1 MAKQP
6 VKKKAPAAK
15 KKDAI
20 TDEDLA
26 RLNLSLSDEMFLQN
40 LDAMEELQIK
50 EEEMAYE
57 HLKPRATPRPIT
69 KENLQ
74 QQRVE
79 AMKELAEL
87 QKKQVG
93 QNGEI
98 KYYNIKPD
106 RKTAMASY
114 NRQFNT
120 LVVGDLSQFKDEPM
134 KFDRVLQ
141 HEQHHRLFAQ
151 SKIKTADGKEVLS
164 REAPMS
170 MSQHYKLEQ
179 ADEIGSKITE
189 LMTMRQKY
197 VEAAS
202 AKTTLAQRAKLSL
215 SANHT
220 NPDTDKLLNALDK
233 SYQITKNEGNKYKF
247 KDGDKEVIVD
257 LGNKQCSVLDE
268 YIKSQSQFN
277 ALDQEMRN
285 EWVKDDDTGWYWRQV
300 KNGTIKPLST
310 DPHEM
315 KSEMDKIGSGM
326 ASNWQAQYGQNYDA
340 QCTNQTETFFNQ
352 HNFQEIKQNDDNYN
366 KALKQALTI
375 GGWDFSE
382 QVKSQLSAPEKIQ
395 KIDKQIA
402 AGENEAA
409 IIQKAEKSG
418 MRLRKNWNED
428 YDSLEFR
435 IAAEL
440 AGNGKISGTFETP
453 KENLSTAEIA
463 QYEAAYNKV
472 KRPEDK
478 AFNPLLIPQIQAY
491 VAEIKSGKESGK
503 TAEQFSQRTDYKK
516 EYQGA
521 PLVTNNRQKDFSKPF
536 LKEYYQ
542 ALQKR
547 EVQKAKERVDNVVK
561 GQQQL
566 AKQEQKPQN
575 AQPQI
580 STQAKT
586 NAVFAAKQQKT
597 I

>member
-6 VKKKAPAAK
+6 VKKKSPAAK

-26 RLNLSLSDEMFLQN
+26 RLNLSLSNEMFLQN
-40 LDAMEELQIK
+40 LDAAEELQIK
-50 EEEMAYE
+50 EEEIAYE
-57 HLKPRATPRPIT
+57 HLEPKALPRSVT
-69 KENLQ
+69 KEDLQ
-74 QQRVE
+74 NQRME
-79 AMKELAEL
+79 AMKKIDEL
-87 QKKQVG
+87 QQKQIG

-98 KYYNIKPD
+98 KYYNLNPNNQ
-106 RKTAMASY
+106 TAMGSY

-120 LVVGDLSQFKDEPM
+120 LSVGDLSNFKDEPM
-134 KFDRVLQ
+134 RFDRVLQ

-151 SKIKTADGKEVLS
+151 AKIKTADGKEVLA

-179 ADEIGSKITE
+179 ADEVGSKITE

-233 SYQITKNEGNKYKF
+233 GYQITKNEGNKYKF

-285 EWVKDDDTGWYWRQV
+285 EWVKDDDTGWYWQKV
-300 KNGTIKPLST
+300 KYGTINPLST

-315 KSEMDKIGSGM
+315 KKEMDEIGSGM
-326 ASNWQAQYGQNYDA
+326 ASNWRALHGEKYDA
-340 QCTNQTETFFNQ
+340 QCSGQTATYFNQ
-352 HNFQEIKQNDDNYN
+352 HNFQEIKPNDDNYN
-366 KALKQALTI
+366 KSLKQALTI
-375 GGWDFSE
+375 GGWDFSAS
-382 QVKSQLSAPEKIQ
+382 VKNQLSAPEKIQ

-402 AGENEAA
+402 AGENEAT
-409 IIQKAEKSG
+409 IIKSASKADL
-418 MRLRKNWNED
+418 RLRKNWDDD
-428 YDSLEFR
+428 YNSLEFR
-435 IAAEL
+435 MAAEL
-440 AGNGKISGTFETP
+440 AGKDKISGILEKP
-453 KENLSTAEIA
+453 KENLTPAEIA
-463 QYEAAYNKV
+463 QFKAAYDKV
-472 KRPEDK
+472 KKEGDK
-478 AFNPLLIPQIQAY
+478 PFDPKLIPQIQTY
-491 VAEIKSGKESGK
+491 VAEIKSGIENGR
-503 TAEQFSQRTDYKK
+503 TAEKFSQLTVYRK
-516 EYQGA
+516 EYYGA
-521 PLVTNNRQKDFSKPF
+521 KLVTNNRQKDFSKPF
-536 LKEYYQ
+536 LAQYYQ
-542 ALQKR
+542 ALQNH

-566 AKQEQKPQN
+566 AKREQKTATPQTQAPQN
-575 AQPQI
+575 IAY
-580 STQAKT
+580 TL
-586 NAVFAAKQQKT
+586 KQQKT
-597 I
+597 L